1 MVCVL
6 VGKSNCPCGRIQVS
20 TGELH
25 VMIKTVYCI
34 KLSCL
39 ALCIFCIQFFLYFL
53 IMMLQ
58 TLELRPSILE
68 YVSIN

>member
-6 VGKSNCPCGRIQVS
+6 VEKSNCPCVHIQVS

-25 VMIKTVYCI
+25 VMIKMVYCI

-39 ALCIFCIQFFLYFL
+39 ALCIFCIQFFCIFQL
-53 IMMLQ
+53 
-58 TLELRPSILE
+58 
-68 YVSIN
+68 